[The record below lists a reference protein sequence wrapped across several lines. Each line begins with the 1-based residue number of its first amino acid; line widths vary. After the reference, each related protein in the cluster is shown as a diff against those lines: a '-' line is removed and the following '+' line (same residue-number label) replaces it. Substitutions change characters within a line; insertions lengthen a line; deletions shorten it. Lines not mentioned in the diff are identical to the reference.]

1 MAASRSSDRAASGAR
16 PLWLWLAWR
25 FALVGMLPLLL
36 VAMLGVWVLLPQV
49 RAGIE
54 TNHQGLARAIAGQVE
69 AHLLGAGRELSALA
83 AYLGQRGGQP
93 ASFWY
98 DPLDAHAGTGDVFA
112 AIYIVAV
119 DNSLYAVGLPLAL
132 RGQRD
137 DLLKLDLSRWAVVRE
152 AREHR
157 HVVWSEVFL
166 SAVSARLTVSLAIPV
181 GEQLLVGEV
190 AIDRLSEFLGRLPG
204 DSGMVTMIFDRRGQV
219 IAHSQPRLGG
229 QQLNLGHLPIVE
241 RALQGQL
248 ATGELE
254 LDGETYIGTP
264 VSVPQLGWTVLVA
277 QTRERGARTAA
288 VDLLGGGR
296 RWPGG
301 AAPGSGGD
309 TAAGTRAGPAYRP
322 LHRAGP
328 HNSRRRLRSALAGVQ
343 YPGIPPPG
351 R

>member
-1 MAASRSSDRAASGAR
+1 
-16 PLWLWLAWR
+16 
-25 FALVGMLPLLL
+25 
-36 VAMLGVWVLLPQV
+36 
-49 RAGIE
+49 
-54 TNHQGLARAIAGQVE
+54 
-69 AHLLGAGRELSALA
+69 
-83 AYLGQRGGQP
+83 
-93 ASFWY
+93 
-98 DPLDAHAGTGDVFA
+98 
-112 AIYIVAV
+112 V

-241 RALQGQL
+241 RALQGQP
-248 ATGELE
+248 G
-254 LDGETYIGTP
+254 D
-264 VSVPQLGWTVLVA
+264 
-277 QTRERGARTAA
+277 RRT
-288 VDLLGGGR
+288 
-296 RWPGG
+296 
-301 AAPGSGGD
+301 
-309 TAAGTRAGPAYRP
+309 GTRRRD
-322 LHRAGP
+322 LHRHAGQRAAARLDRA
-328 HNSRRRLRSALAGVQ
+328 RR
-343 YPGIPPPG
+343 PGAS
-351 R
+351 